1 MGVSFRIF
9 AAAAL
14 AVVTIASA
22 AQPVFAQGTKIIVV
36 DNARVVRESVAGQD
50 MANKI
55 QAIGQA
61 MQTELS
67 GEATALE
74 TERSALESR
83 TQNMTREAIAADT
96 QLTGQAENFA
106 RKAQTFQAKRQVNAR
121 QLALT
126 EQNALNSFGQALDPI
141 LQQIVQEQGAD
152 ILLDRSVVAF
162 AGPTVDVTDTVI
174 ARLNAAVPSIAV
186 TRAQLPQQQA
196 APQTLQ

>member
-1 MGVSFRIF
+1 
-9 AAAAL
+9 
-14 AVVTIASA
+14 
-22 AQPVFAQGTKIIVV
+22 
-36 DNARVVRESVAGQD
+36 
-50 MANKI
+50 
-55 QAIGQA
+55 
-61 MQTELS
+61 
-67 GEATALE
+67 
-74 TERSALESR
+74 
-83 TQNMTREAIAADT
+83 MTREAIAADT